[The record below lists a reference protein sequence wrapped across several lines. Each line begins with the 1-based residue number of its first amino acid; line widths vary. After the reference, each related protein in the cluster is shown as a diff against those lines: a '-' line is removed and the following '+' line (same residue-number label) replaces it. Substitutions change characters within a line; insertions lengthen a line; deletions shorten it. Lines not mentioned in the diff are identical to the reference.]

1 MKALLAQIR
10 VELALALRKG
20 ETLLLTIGIPV
31 MFLCFF
37 SAVSVVHSPT
47 PKRVDFLFP
56 GILALSVMS
65 TAMVSLSISTG
76 FERGYGVLVR
86 LYATP
91 LGRGRLLAAKVVT
104 IAVVELLQVGVLG
117 LTAVLLG
124 YHLPHGTSPSNLL
137 VVAALVIL
145 ATLGFAGIGL
155 ITAGRLKPE
164 VNLAAANGLY
174 LVLLLISGMVIPL
187 SSLGSFASV
196 SRLLPSTALAEGL
209 HSVMSF
215 GTPVGASTWI
225 VLIVWGIVAPGL
237 ASRLFLFE

>member
-1 MKALLAQIR
+1 MNTLVAQIK

-86 LYATP
+86 LYMTP

-104 IAVVELLQVGVLG
+104 IAVVEVLQVGVLG

-124 YHLPHGTSPSNLL
+124 YHFPSGTKLSGL
-137 VVAALVIL
+137 VVVVALVIL

-196 SRLLPSTALAEGL
+196 ARLLPSTALAEGL

-215 GTPVGASTWI
+215 GTPVGSSTWI
-225 VLIVWGIVAPGL
+225 VLILWAVLAPGL